1 MEGVCSSSSPMSSKL
16 VMSEH
21 RPSFPSWEEEWKED
35 DLDDFDA
42 VKPGGEEGTW
52 VVREDISS

>member
-1 MEGVCSSSSPMSSKL
+1 MCSSSSSMSSKL

-42 VKPGGEEGTW
+42 LKPGGEEGAW